1 MKVFLFL
8 SAAFLLAGTAHAQ
21 GAISGSS
28 ISPIVINATPIQSYA
43 KYSRGCNCTVV
54 SGQNEGRFE
63 PSDFESFEQAVQ
75 DGEAALKASHPN
87 IAEVAERSRNEKK
100 AATQTAALVAIQD
113 DRGKMVITSAKP

>member
-1 MKVFLFL
+1 MKSILVMSGAL
-8 SAAFLLAGTAHAQ
+8 LLAGAAHAQ
-21 GAISGSS
+21 GGLSGSS
-28 ISPIVINATPIQSYA
+28 ISPIVINATPLQTYSRI
-43 KYSRGCNCTVV
+43 SRGCNCTVV

-100 AATQTAALVAIQD
+100 A
-113 DRGKMVITSAKP
+113 